1 MVEKDFLLKALLCH
15 NYLPT
20 ARRAKEELP
29 PFFNTERFTPDVAR
43 ELVKISYRKGA
54 FSGYDQVEYKLT
66 RFNSVSRLLSVPH
79 PLPYANLCLALHDN
93 WEQFE
98 YIVNSPSSQI
108 KPQTYTDGRVIV
120 MNGYGDSV
128 EKANKQL
135 NGAFGM
141 RYRVTTDIANCFPS
155 IYSHAVPWALV
166 GFEEAK
172 AKRGRSHAG
181 EWFNQIDKHL
191 RLCKREETQG
201 VAIGPATS
209 SIIAEAILG
218 RVDEELLKQNFR
230 FVRYIDDYCCHCE
243 TEERAQDFVRAVER
257 EAAKFKLQLNI
268 KKTEFARLPQPVTD
282 SWVVELG
289 RQVPPKDSEWS
300 AFEVFRYL
308 DYAVALAERHPEGS
322 VLKFAANIVANAK
335 LDFMGNIG
343 ALNYLLTLA
352 FHRPELLPVLTRLI
366 EAGYINFG
374 DCMLDRYESSAKL
387 NRIAQ
392 ENARLQR
399 SDGMCWSL
407 FHLGRLGAQV
417 SDETANAIVASRD
430 AMAMLALW
438 WASDAHRGLVVDF
451 SLDKT
456 DLYELDRYWILLYQL
471 FLGGD
476 IDNPYPYDDKVFET
490 LKEWDVD
497 FLRPR
502 DEFLPKE
509 PMPEA
514 GDGVQ
519 EIVV

>member
-29 PFFNTERFTPDVAR
+29 PCFSTESFTPDVAR
-43 ELVKISYRKGA
+43 ELVNISYRKGD

-93 WEQFE
+93 WEHFE
-98 YIVNSPSSQI
+98 YIVNSSCSQI
-108 KPQTYTDGRVIV
+108 KPQTYTDGRVII

-135 NGAFGM
+135 DAAFGM

-155 IYSHAVPWALV
+155 IYSHAVPWALI
-166 GFEEAK
+166 GFVDAK
-172 AKRGRSHAG
+172 AKKPPKYAS

-191 RLCKREETQG
+191 RSCKRDETQG

-218 RVDEELLKQNFR
+218 RIDEALLKQNFR

-243 TEERAQDFVRAVER
+243 TEEHAQAFVRAVEC

-268 KKTEFARLPQPVTD
+268 KKTEFTKLPQPVTD

-289 RQVPPKDSEWS
+289 RQVPKDSEWS
-300 AFEVFRYL
+300 AFDVFRYL
-308 DYAVALAERHPEGS
+308 DFAIVLAERHPEGS
-322 VLKFAANIVANAK
+322 VLKFAAKVVANAK
-335 LDFMGNIG
+335 LGFMDDIG
-343 ALNYLLTLA
+343 ALNYLLALA

-374 DCMLDRYESSAKL
+374 DCMLDMYGSSAKL
-387 NRIAQ
+387 NSIAQ
-392 ENARLQR
+392 ESARLQR

-417 SDETANAIVASRD
+417 SDETAKAIVASRD

-438 WASDAHRGLVVDF
+438 WAGDAHRGLVVDF
-451 SLDKT
+451 CDSLDKA
-456 DLYELDRYWILLYQL
+456 DLYEQDRYWMLLYQL
-471 FLGGD
+471 YTSGD
-476 IDNPYPYDDKVFET
+476 IANPYDDKVFET
-490 LKEWDVD
+490 FKQLDVD
-497 FLRPR
+497 FLIPR
-502 DEFLPKE
+502 DKFLPKD
-509 PMPEA
+509 PTPEA
-514 GDGVQ
+514 GEGIQ
-519 EIVV
+519 EVAA

>member
-29 PFFNTERFTPDVAR
+29 PFFSTERFTPDVAR
-43 ELVKISYRKGA
+43 KLVKIRYRKGA

-79 PLPYANLCLALHDN
+79 PLPYANLCLALHGN

-98 YIVNSPSSQI
+98 YIVNNPCSQI
-108 KPQTYTDGRVIV
+108 KPQAYSDGRVII

-135 NGAFGM
+135 DAAFGM

-166 GFEEAK
+166 TIPTAK
-172 AKRGRSHAG
+172 GQRQGNV
-181 EWFNQIDKHL
+181 WFNQIDKHL
-191 RLCKREETQG
+191 RSCKRDETQG

-209 SIIAEAILG
+209 SIIAEVILG

-268 KKTEFARLPQPVTD
+268 KKTKFARLPQPVTD

-289 RQVPPKDSEWS
+289 RQEPKDSKWS

-308 DYAVALAERHPEGS
+308 DYAVILAERHPEGS

-335 LDFMGNIG
+335 LDFMDNIG

-374 DCMLDRYESSAKL
+374 DCMLDRYGSSAKL

-407 FHLGRLGAQV
+407 FHLGRLGAKI
-417 SDETANAIVASRD
+417 SDETAKAIVASRD

-438 WASDAHRGLVVDF
+438 WASDAHRGVVVDF
-451 SLDKT
+451 CNSLDKT
-456 DLYELDRYWILLYQL
+456 DLYELDRYWMLLYQL
-471 FLGGD
+471 VSGGD
-476 IDNPYPYDDKVFET
+476 IANPYDDKVFET
-490 LKEWDVD
+490 LKKLDVD

-502 DEFLPKE
+502 DEFLPKD

-514 GDGVQ
+514 GEGAQEGV
-519 EIVV
+519 V